1 MKESGARVGKRA
13 SRGRDCS
20 LWPRCTSCS
29 SLHKD
34 PEPRVMGLPGKESG
48 QDILPASS
56 PSRSWGSGAS
66 HSAEPKENHGAPAD
80 VGPACHGAYHGAALE
95 FAFFGR
101 ELPTKAASPPPKY
114 HAGPWASEPSLP
126 WDLTPLRSGV
136 ADGFASRG
144 LDGGDA
150 DFAIRSAATG
160 TGASRGAETGAVVT
174 AAAASG
180 ESRTGVGFES
190 MVSRSTCRS
199 RCLRACF
206 DVNDFSG
213 EIV

>member
-126 WDLTPLRSGV
+126 WDLTPRCQSRSPPHSRLPRLLYHAVASVSLAPSRHLSYRSG
-136 ADGFASRG
+136 RRCWRN
-144 LDGGDA
+144 
-150 DFAIRSAATG
+150 RS
-160 TGASRGAETGAVVT
+160 
-174 AAAASG
+174 
-180 ESRTGVGFES
+180 
-190 MVSRSTCRS
+190 
-199 RCLRACF
+199 
-206 DVNDFSG
+206 
-213 EIV
+213 